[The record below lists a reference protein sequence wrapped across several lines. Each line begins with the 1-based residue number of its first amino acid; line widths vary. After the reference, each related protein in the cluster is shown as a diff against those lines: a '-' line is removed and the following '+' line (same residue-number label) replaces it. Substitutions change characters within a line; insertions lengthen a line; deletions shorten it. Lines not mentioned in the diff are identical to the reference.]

1 MAKSIVPSV
10 KNNVKRDPPT
20 TVHLKGW
27 LYKQKHGKSK
37 AFHKRYFILY
47 GEELRY
53 YKNQNDTTALAIISL
68 DHYTLIPDPL
78 LPKQKQSKSLI
89 FCLQSNDE
97 SKYDWPDYFLQAD
110 SEEEKQIW
118 IDCLQKL
125 ATGSSTSVLDKWLQ
139 RLDMP
144 MTTSKIYQESN
155 NSVPTLSQKT
165 KNSNNDDDD
174 DYDEKSSIASSILL
188 TPPNHFYSRSF
199 LKSHK
204 SCESLRAFKQM
215 QESHSKRRPSDI
227 SCTKSDSSSKRLFPY
242 KLFSWSSRSARS
254 SSSITSMP
262 SYDEYDDNT
271 SLHEP
276 SSSITITTTTTTTT
290 TTTITAIPN
299 HNDSHTHTQKALETH
314 IIHPSEYNQD
324 LETTKADI
332 CY

>member
-1 MAKSIVPSV
+1 
-10 KNNVKRDPPT
+10 
-20 TVHLKGW
+20 
-27 LYKQKHGKSK
+27 
-37 AFHKRYFILY
+37 
-47 GEELRY
+47 
-53 YKNQNDTTALAIISL
+53 
-68 DHYTLIPDPL
+68 
-78 LPKQKQSKSLI
+78 
-89 FCLQSNDE
+89 
-97 SKYDWPDYFLQAD
+97 
-110 SEEEKQIW
+110 
-118 IDCLQKL
+118 
-125 ATGSSTSVLDKWLQ
+125 
-139 RLDMP
+139 

-215 QESHSKRRPSDI
+215 QERHIKRRPSDI
-227 SCTKSDSSSKRLFPY
+227 SCTKSDSSSKKLFPY

>member
-53 YKNQNDTTALAIISL
+53 YKNQNDTIALAIISL

-139 RLDMP
+139 RLDTP

-155 NSVPTLSQKT
+155 NSVPSLSQKT
-165 KNSNNDDDD
+165 KNSNNNNDDD

-188 TPPNHFYSRSF
+188 TPPNHIYSRSF
-199 LKSHK
+199 LKNHK
-204 SCESLRAFKQM
+204 SFESLRAFKQM
-215 QESHSKRRPSDI
+215 QERHIKRRPSDI
-227 SCTKSDSSSKRLFPY
+227 SCTKSDSSSKNEVFFLYYFY
-242 KLFSWSSRSARS
+242 
-254 SSSITSMP
+254 
-262 SYDEYDDNT
+262 
-271 SLHEP
+271 
-276 SSSITITTTTTTTT
+276 
-290 TTTITAIPN
+290 AI
-299 HNDSHTHTQKALETH
+299 L
-314 IIHPSEYNQD
+314 
-324 LETTKADI
+324 
-332 CY
+332 